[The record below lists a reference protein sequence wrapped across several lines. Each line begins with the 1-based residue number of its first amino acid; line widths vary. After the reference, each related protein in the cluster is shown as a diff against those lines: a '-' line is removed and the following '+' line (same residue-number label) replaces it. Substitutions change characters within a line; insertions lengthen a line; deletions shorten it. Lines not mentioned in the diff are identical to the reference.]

1 MINVWRNA
9 MEKYKILI
17 VDDDKDIVNL
27 VTDILSDEGFIVE
40 NANDGGTALRKI
52 KNNRYHLIIL
62 DIMLPD
68 VDGLQICKKIRDDV
82 DIPIIFLSAKN
93 KSVDKVI
100 GFELGADDYITKP
113 FDDNEL
119 VSRVKAHL
127 RRQERIHTSNSK
139 NAEIIKYDG
148 IQINKNSFEVVLNG
162 LRVDLSTREFQIL
175 CYMMEN
181 PNRVLTRE
189 QIYDGVWGYDDYGD
203 INTVTVHIK
212 KLREKIDNDG
222 RYIKTIWGVGYK
234 FVGE

>member
-1 MINVWRNA
+1 

-27 VTDILSDEGFIVE
+27 VTDILTDEGFAVE
-40 NANDGGTALRKI
+40 NASDGLTALRRI
-52 KNNRYHLIIL
+52 KNNIYNLIIL

-119 VSRVKAHL
+119 VSRIKAHL
-127 RRQERIHTSNSK
+127 RRQERILTANSK
-139 NAEIIKYDG
+139 NTEVIKYDG
-148 IQINKNSFEVVLNG
+148 IQINKNSFEAIVNEKK
-162 LRVDLSTREFQIL
+162 VDLSTREFQIL
-175 CYMMEN
+175 CYIMEN

-212 KLREKIDNDG
+212 KLREKVDTEG
-222 RYIKTIWGVGYK
+222 KYIKTIWGVGYK

>member
-1 MINVWRNA
+1 

-27 VTDILSDEGFIVE
+27 VTDILTDEGFVVE
-40 NANDGGTALRKI
+40 KASDGLTALRRI
-52 KNNRYHLIIL
+52 KNNIYNLIIL

-82 DIPIIFLSAKN
+82 DVPIIFLSAKN

-119 VSRVKAHL
+119 VSRIKAHL
-127 RRQERIHTSNSK
+127 RRQERIHTANSK
-139 NAEIIKYDG
+139 NTEVIKYDG
-148 IQINKNSFEVVLNG
+148 IQINKNSFEAIVDEKK
-162 LRVDLSTREFQIL
+162 VDLSTREFQIL
-175 CYMMEN
+175 CYIMEN

-189 QIYDGVWGYDDYGD
+189 QIYDGVWGYEDYGD

-212 KLREKIDNDG
+212 KLREKVDKEG
-222 RYIKTIWGVGYK
+222 KYIKTIWGVGYK